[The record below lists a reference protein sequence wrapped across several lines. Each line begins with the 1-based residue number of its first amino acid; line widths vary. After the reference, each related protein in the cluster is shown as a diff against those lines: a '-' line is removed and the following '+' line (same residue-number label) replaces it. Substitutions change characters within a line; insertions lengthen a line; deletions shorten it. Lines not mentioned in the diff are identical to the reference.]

1 MSEDTQSDTAEVTA
15 TGPVEDQGLK
25 FDPKEVE
32 AQLVKMAHERAEDP
46 VETAASA
53 YKIYIPYFKA
63 QLPKL
68 STRALRRLIEFCVL
82 YPLEKSKP
90 GATTA
95 LEREMMEL
103 TNTLIQAKF
112 VMILGTFQENAEQL
126 YDAANSPLT
135 EEEEAQVIA
144 DLKAGGASDEDIAAI
159 HAKKSV
165 DNVVT
170 DTVESQQG
178 E

>member
-1 MSEDTQSDTAEVTA
+1 MSEEIQQA
-15 TGPVEDQGLK
+15 VEEEKQLK

-32 AQLVKMAHERAEDP
+32 EQLVKMAHERAEDP

-53 YKIYIPYFKA
+53 YRLYLPYFKA

-68 STRALRRLIEFCVL
+68 STRALRRLVEFCVL
-82 YPLEKSKP
+82 YPLEKAKP

-95 LEREMMEL
+95 VEREMMEL

-112 VMILGTFQENAEQL
+112 VMVLSTYNEHAQQL
-126 YDAANSPLT
+126 YDAANTPLT
-135 EEEEAQVIA
+135 EEEAAQVIA

-159 HAKKSV
+159 HKTV
-165 DNVVT
+165 DNVTNDVVT
-170 DTVESQQG
+170 SGQG

>member
-1 MSEDTQSDTAEVTA
+1 MSEEQEVVVEA
-15 TGPVEDQGLK
+15 PVEEIQGLK

-46 VETAASA
+46 VETASGA
-53 YKIYIPYFKA
+53 YRIYLPYFKA

-68 STRALRRLIEFCVL
+68 STRALRRLVEFCVL
-82 YPLEKSKP
+82 YPLEKDKH

-95 LEREMMEL
+95 VEREMMEL

-112 VMILGTFQENAEQL
+112 VMILSTYNDHAQQL
-126 YDAANSPLT
+126 YDAANTPLT
-135 EEEEAQVIA
+135 EEEAAQVIA

-159 HAKKSV
+159 HAKKV
-165 DNVVT
+165 DNVEA
-170 DTVESQQG
+170 DTVVSSQG

>member
-1 MSEDTQSDTAEVTA
+1 MSEDTQADS
-15 TGPVEDQGLK
+15 PVEEQGLK

-32 AQLVKMAHERAEDP
+32 AQLVKIAHERAEDP

-90 GATTA
+90 GSTTA
-95 LEREMMEL
+95 VEREMMEL

-112 VMILGTFQENAEQL
+112 VMILSTYNEHAQQL
-126 YDAANSPLT
+126 YDASTTPLT
-135 EEEEAQVIA
+135 QEESDQVIA

-159 HAKKSV
+159 HKKV

-170 DTVESQQG
+170 DAVESEQG

>member
-1 MSEDTQSDTAEVTA
+1 MSEENN
-15 TGPVEDQGLK
+15 VEKTVIEEEKQLK

-46 VETAASA
+46 TETAASA
-53 YKIYIPYFKA
+53 YRLYLPYFKA

-68 STRALRRLIEFCVL
+68 STRALRRLVEFCVL

-95 LEREMMEL
+95 VEREMMEL

-112 VMILGTFQENAEQL
+112 VMILSTYQEHAETL
-126 YDAANSPLT
+126 YDAMNNPLT
-135 EEEEAQVIA
+135 QEESDQVIA
-144 DLKAGGASDEDIAAI
+144 DLKAGGASDDDIAAI
-159 HAKKSV
+159 HK
-165 DNVVT
+165 T
-170 DTVESQQG
+170 E
-178 E
+178 